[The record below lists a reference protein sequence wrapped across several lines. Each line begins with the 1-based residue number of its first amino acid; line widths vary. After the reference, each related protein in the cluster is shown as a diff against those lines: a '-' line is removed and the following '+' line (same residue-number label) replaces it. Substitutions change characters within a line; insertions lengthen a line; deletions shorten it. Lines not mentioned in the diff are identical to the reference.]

1 MNSGLSHSWPIIMP
15 FSIISV
21 DIWSPGDLSNCY
33 EQTKLLNCM
42 CGMTEFVVCTAIT
55 NTGAAYLARIFME
68 HILLKFGLC
77 IMVVRDDGNKF
88 RGIFEQMC
96 KALNIRFHVVA
107 NRDHKAIGIERFHK
121 FLNHSETFQLRDE
134 GLQNHLCEVG
144 MTKVYAWNASPI
156 EGTDI
161 VRSVPAIGRAL
172 PFPLDIDM
180 AEIPPLIDNASE
192 IVAR

>member
-1 MNSGLSHSWPIIMP
+1 MMRLRFFRPHMRNTIFEWVKACTQCIPARVQNRVNSGLSHSWPIIMP

-68 HILLKFGLC
+68 HILLKFGHC
-77 IMVVRDDGNKF
+77 IMVVCDDGNEF
-88 RGIFEQMC
+88 RGTFEQMR

-107 NRDHKAIGIERFHK
+107 KRNLKAIGIERFHK
-121 FLNHSETFQLRDE
+121 FLNHSEKISTEERCAFRTI
-134 GLQNHLCEVG
+134 C
-144 MTKVYAWNASPI
+144 
-156 EGTDI
+156 
-161 VRSVPAIGRAL
+161 
-172 PFPLDIDM
+172 
-180 AEIPPLIDNASE
+180 
-192 IVAR
+192 